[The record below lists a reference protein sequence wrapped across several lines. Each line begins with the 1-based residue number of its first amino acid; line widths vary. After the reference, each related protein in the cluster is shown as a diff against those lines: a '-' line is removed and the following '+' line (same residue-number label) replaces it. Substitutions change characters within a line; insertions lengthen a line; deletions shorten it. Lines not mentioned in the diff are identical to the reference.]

1 MGSNKVEEVMST
13 STPNMV
19 TYHSQHAEE
28 RSKSSDLLVC
38 SDAEDSWS
46 DEGVGRS
53 LTALNYSRED
63 ILVLVSQAERMVR
76 GRRVEEEDSDYSS
89 SHPTSSM
96 VTSEPSLATTSRS
109 SPRRRELRSRRR
121 EWRSSLPSCLSTFH
135 HSTTSS
141 PSEEH
146 LSAPE
151 LSDEHLSAPEFSELW
166 EEEQPL
172 VEELFWSEEEE
183 Q

>member
-1 MGSNKVEEVMST
+1 MS
-13 STPNMV
+13 
-19 TYHSQHAEE
+19 
-28 RSKSSDLLVC
+28 SSALGC
-38 SDAEDSWS
+38 SDTEDSWS

-96 VTSEPSLATTSRS
+96 VTSEPSLATTTRS

-121 EWRSSLPSCLSTFH
+121 EWRCSLPSCLSTYHHPTSASPLEEH
-135 HSTTSS
+135 HSTT
-141 PSEEH
+141 
-146 LSAPE
+146 
-151 LSDEHLSAPEFSELW
+151 
-166 EEEQPL
+166 
-172 VEELFWSEEEE
+172 
-183 Q
+183 